1 MGMISRL
8 LGRSKAT
15 RQASVEAA
23 EAEETELVRAAGA
36 DEPSEATQIPRQ
48 QSAKGVGK

>member
-15 RQASVEAA
+15 RRASMEAA
-23 EAEETELVRAAGA
+23 GAEETEPARATGA
-36 DEPSEATQIPRQ
+36 DESSEATQIPRQ
-48 QSAKGVGK
+48 QSAKGVRK

>member
-1 MGMISRL
+1 MISRL

-23 EAEETELVRAAGA
+23 EAEETELVRVAGA